1 MSTVSLRA
9 LLAEATE
16 RLRPVSE
23 LPEVDARRIVE
34 RMSGHDATELRFE
47 LDRPVTTR
55 EIAFFDRMLARRA
68 AGEPLQYVLGS
79 WGFRHLDLFLDR
91 RVLIP
96 RPETEIVTEIALAE
110 LRRAAAAHA
119 VVVEEGA
126 PRAVDLGTGSGA
138 IALSLAFEHPTV
150 EVWATDASA
159 DALDIARANLAGIG
173 RHARRV
179 RLVQGDWF
187 GALDDALAGTFDL
200 VVSNPPYVA
209 ADEELPEVVRAWE
222 PATALVPGPTGLEA
236 YEVLVAEGRRWLRPT
251 GVLVLEIGAA
261 QGPALRALGA
271 AHGWA
276 EAEVHPDLTGRDRA
290 VVLRP

>member
-1 MSTVSLRA
+1 MSTVPLRA

-16 RLRPVSE
+16 RLRAVTDT
-23 LPEVDARRIVE
+23 PEIDARRLVE
-34 RMSGHDATELRFE
+34 RASGHDAAELRFE
-47 LDRPVTTR
+47 LDRAVTTR

-79 WGFRHLDLFLDR
+79 WGFRRLDLFLDR

-96 RPETEIVTEIALAE
+96 RPETEIVTEVALAE
-110 LRRAAAAHA
+110 LRRATAA
-119 VVVEEGA
+119 GGTDA
-126 PRAVDLGTGSGA
+126 PRAADLGTGSGA

-179 RLVQGDWF
+179 RLAHGDWF
-187 GALDDALAGTFDL
+187 AALADELAGTLDL

-222 PATALVPGPTGLEA
+222 PAGALVPGPTGLEA
-236 YEVLVAEGRRWLRPT
+236 YEVLVAEARRWLRPT
-251 GVLVLEIGAA
+251 GSLVLEIGAA
-261 QGPALRALGA
+261 QAAALRALAA

-276 EAEVHPDLTGRDRA
+276 AVEVHPDLAGRDRA

>member
-1 MSTVSLRA
+1 MSTVPLRA

-16 RLRPVSE
+16 RLRAVTDT
-23 LPEVDARRIVE
+23 PEIDARRLVE
-34 RMSGHDATELRFE
+34 RASGHDATELRFE
-47 LDRPVTTR
+47 LDRAVTTR

-79 WGFRHLDLFLDR
+79 WGFRQLDLFLDR

-96 RPETEIVTEIALAE
+96 RPETEIVTEVALAE
-110 LRRAAAAHA
+110 LRRAAAA
-119 VVVEEGA
+119 GGTDA

-138 IALSLAFEHPTV
+138 IALSLAFEHATV

-159 DALDIARANLAGIG
+159 DALDIARANLVGIG

-179 RLVQGDWF
+179 RLEHGDWF
-187 GALDDALAGTFDL
+187 AALADDLAGTFDL

-222 PATALVPGPTGLEA
+222 PAGALVPGPTGLEA
-236 YEVLVAEGRRWLRPT
+236 YEVIVAEARRWLRPT
-251 GVLVLEIGAA
+251 GSLVLEIGAA
-261 QGPALRALGA
+261 QAAALRALAA

-276 EAEVHPDLTGRDRA
+276 DVEVHPDLAGRDRA